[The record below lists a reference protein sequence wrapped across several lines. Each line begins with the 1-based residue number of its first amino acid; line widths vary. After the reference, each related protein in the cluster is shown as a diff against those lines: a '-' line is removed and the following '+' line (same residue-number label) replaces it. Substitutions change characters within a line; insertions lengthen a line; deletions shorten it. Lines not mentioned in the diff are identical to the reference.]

1 MWGSRGLRGKIETK
15 LHLSLR
21 VIADYALARGVLACS
36 LFFYFFFVF
45 ILFVFY
51 LCFFFSVSHFN
62 SLRFHPLRLF
72 FVGEGGGRRGRGRL
86 SLRDSVLFYSAF
98 GECARNVVC
107 QRRRSRSGVVALQ
120 WLLPRD
126 LRSGEGVEK
135 RRK

>member
-36 LFFYFFFVF
+36 LFFTSFSFLFCLFFIYV
-45 ILFVFY
+45 
-51 LCFFFSVSHFN
+51 FFFSVSHFN

>member
-1 MWGSRGLRGKIETK
+1 ML
-15 LHLSLR
+15 
-21 VIADYALARGVLACS
+21 S
-36 LFFYFFFVF
+36 LFFTSFSFLFCLFFIYV
-45 ILFVFY
+45 
-51 LCFFFSVSHFN
+51 FFFSVSHFN

>member
-1 MWGSRGLRGKIETK
+1 M
-15 LHLSLR
+15 LSF
-21 VIADYALARGVLACS
+21 
-36 LFFYFFFVF
+36 FFYFFFVF